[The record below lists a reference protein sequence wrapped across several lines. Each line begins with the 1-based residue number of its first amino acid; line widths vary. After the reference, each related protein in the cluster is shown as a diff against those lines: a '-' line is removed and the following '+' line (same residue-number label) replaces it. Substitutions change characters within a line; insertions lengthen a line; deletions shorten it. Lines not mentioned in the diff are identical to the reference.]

1 MSLVK
6 VRKSN
11 QVTIPKKLSRELGIQ
26 EGDYVAFNR
35 EGNRLYIEPA
45 LRAKKDLA
53 SLWREKAKEMETVKL
68 SKEGEQ
74 MVAEA
79 IAELERGEGVGPFDT
94 IEDALKCLK
103 TAQV

>member
-1 MSLVK
+1 MPLVK

-11 QVTIPKKLSRELGIQ
+11 QVTIPKKFSRELGIQ
-26 EGDYVAFNR
+26 EGDYVEFNR
-35 EGNRLYIEPA
+35 EGNKLYISLAPQV
-45 LRAKKDLA
+45 KKNLV

-68 SKEGEQ
+68 SKQGEQ

-79 IAELERGEGVGPFDT
+79 IAELESGEGVGPFDT

-103 TAQV
+103 TARV